1 MKLKKILSENTKLTE
16 EQKQQIVHKVRGLN
30 EYGKLFKHVNEIEN
44 ALTEIQ
50 KTAHNA
56 GYLAIQESDDWFE
69 TSRIKSDMREVAK
82 CVKELD
88 KVKEELKV
96 AGYKAQSLYEDIGY
110 KLGKYYEV
118 VKDGDID
125 DDQKLNEKEVFYTDD
140 KDRIRKFDDG
150 K

>member
-1 MKLKKILSENTKLTE
+1 MKLKKILSENQELTT

-30 EYGKLFKHVNEIEN
+30 EYGKLFKHIKEIEN

-56 GYLAIQESDDWFE
+56 GYLAIKESDDWFE
-69 TSRIKSDMREVAK
+69 TTRIKSDMREVAK
-82 CVKELD
+82 CVKDLD
-88 KVKEELKV
+88 KVKEELQV

-110 KLGKYYEV
+110 KLGKYYEI
-118 VKDGDID
+118 VKGDE
-125 DDQKLNEKEVFYTDD
+125 DDQLNEKEVFYTDD